1 MKANA
6 CPIKSW
12 FELETA
18 FRAVRELPAG
28 YPRMILVHGE
38 PGLGKTTAVD
48 RTHLRHGGVY
58 MVASSTW
65 SQRVFLEKLADRL
78 GITVKARDRVST
90 ILDTILAELERIEE
104 GLIVIDEFDRIAHKT
119 PVVELVREIYDISDV
134 PVAMVGMGSI
144 EKTLADIPQFPQRIG
159 QRVRFKPLDMDDA
172 RNVATTLC
180 EVEITDDLLKALW
193 KRAGGIIRL
202 LVTELAGAEAQ
213 AKREGLESI
222 GITDME
228 IR

>member
-1 MKANA
+1 MQANA

-18 FRAVRELPAG
+18 FRAVRELPKG

-78 GITVKARDRVST
+78 GVNVKARDRVST
-90 ILDTILAELERIEE
+90 ILDTILAELDRVGD

-159 QRVRFKPLDMDDA
+159 QRVRFKPLDMEDA
-172 RNVATTLC
+172 RSVANALC
-180 EVEITDDLLKALW
+180 EVKITDELLKALW
-193 KRAGGIIRL
+193 KRAGGVIRL
-202 LVTELAGAEAQ
+202 LVTELAEAEAF
-213 AKREGLESI
+213 ARREGVESV
-222 GITDME
+222 GQAEMGVK
-228 IR
+228 